1 MAIRRKQETREQKR
15 FTRSSTNR
23 GFVLK
28 RPAHLGALI
37 AITLT
42 VLAVVALALL
52 CGSYLKEKSDAY
64 REAVSNRDWNVGE
77 PAEPLKPTTV
87 PDIRAI
93 SIRPGGNVGDI
104 LIAGKHDGIILPLGS
119 IRSTLCYPSEVGAR
133 AQIPVETESPE
144 LSDDVKRIQNRDLNV
159 TCTMTLTCFSEQD
172 ASMAA
177 YVRGL
182 ELAILHEYARAGM
195 NDLLLFGLP
204 CGTKEAD
211 TDAVAFLQE
220 LRALLLDLPDPPA
233 IGVALPLAA
242 FQTDE
247 TYTPSNDP
255 AMDEMAGIPEDA
267 PPQYAG
273 NMTPGRILWGCDY
286 LALDLGSM
294 ESEGIDAV
302 LPHIRYAY
310 VRYSLR
316 ILVPMRA
323 SAAISSA
330 LERGFER
337 IFETDVP

>member
-15 FTRSSTNR
+15 FTRSSTNH

-28 RPAHLGALI
+28 RPAHLGVVIVTAV
-37 AITLT
+37 A
-42 VLAVVALALL
+42 VLAVVILALL

-64 REAVSNRDWNVGE
+64 REAVSNREWSVGE
-77 PAEPLKPTTV
+77 PAEPLKPMTV

-93 SIRPGGNVGDI
+93 SIQPGGNVGDI
-104 LIAGKHDGIILPLGS
+104 LIAGKHGGVILPLGS
-119 IRSTLCYPSEVGAR
+119 IRQTLCYPSEVGAR

-159 TCTMTLTCFSEQD
+159 TCTFTLTCFSEQD

-182 ELAILHEYARAGM
+182 ELAVLHEYARAGM

-204 CGTKEAD
+204 WGTKDAD
-211 TDAVAFLQE
+211 ADAVTFLQE
-220 LRALLLDLPDPPA
+220 LRTLLSDLPDPPA
-233 IGVALPLAA
+233 IGVALPLSA
-242 FQTDE
+242 FQTDD
-247 TYTPSNDP
+247 TYTSSADP
-255 AMDEMAGIPEDA
+255 EMDEIAGIPEDTL
-267 PPQYAG
+267 PLYAG
-273 NMTPGRILWGCDY
+273 NMTPGRILLGCDY
-286 LALDLGSM
+286 LALDLGSI
-294 ESEGIDAV
+294 ESADIEAV

-316 ILVPMRA
+316 ILLPMRA
-323 SAAISSA
+323 SAATSNV

-337 IFETDVP
+337 IFEMDRP